1 MNEIEVI
8 KMKPLSLSKKIR
20 EGELNDLEIIQC
32 LDICHNQVLLS
43 AIGQIISRKLCDQ
56 EIISKLAHI
65 SKFRDPIAN
74 KLFGIDTIGHYSIAA
89 LLVINTPESK
99 KKYEEL
105 IENLD
110 NWDKEIVERIAK
122 GII

>member
-1 MNEIEVI
+1 MNF
-8 KMKPLSLSKKIR
+8 LSLSKEIR
-20 EGELNDLEIIQC
+20 KGELNDLEIVQS

-43 AIGQIISRKLCDQ
+43 AIGQIISRKLCNQ

-65 SKFRDPIAN
+65 SKFRDPNVN

-89 LLVINTPESK
+89 LLVINTPESQ
-99 KKYEEL
+99 KKYDEL
-105 IENLD
+105 MCDLD
-110 NWDKEIVERIAK
+110 NWDKEIVERIAQ